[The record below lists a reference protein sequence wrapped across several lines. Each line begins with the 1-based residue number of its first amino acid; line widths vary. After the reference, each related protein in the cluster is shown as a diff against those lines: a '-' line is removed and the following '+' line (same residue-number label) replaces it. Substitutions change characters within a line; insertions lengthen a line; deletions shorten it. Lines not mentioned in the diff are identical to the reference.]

1 MKLDEVEVKRNGDI
15 IQLIINGN
23 TLEIKAKEFDEC
35 VKIKR
40 ELYKE
45 PEGEARALLDYI
57 FYKRCTL
64 I

>member
-1 MKLDEVEVKRNGDI
+1 MKLVEVEVKRNGDI

-45 PEGEARALLDYI
+45 PERQALLDYI

-64 I
+64 T

>member
-1 MKLDEVEVKRNGDI
+1 MELVEVEVKRNGDI
-15 IQLIINGN
+15 ILIINGN

-45 PEGEARALLDYI
+45 PEREALLDYI

-64 I
+64 T